1 MELYMHREVEVTIRY
16 IPGSSRYVIN
26 GRQYSVTSTARFF
39 TNLQQVKAWFG
50 GVREDRL
57 EG

>member
-1 MELYMHREVEVTIRY
+1 MYREMEVSIRY

-26 GRQYSVTSTARFF
+26 GRQYSVVRTAKFF

-50 GVREDRL
+50 GVREDTL